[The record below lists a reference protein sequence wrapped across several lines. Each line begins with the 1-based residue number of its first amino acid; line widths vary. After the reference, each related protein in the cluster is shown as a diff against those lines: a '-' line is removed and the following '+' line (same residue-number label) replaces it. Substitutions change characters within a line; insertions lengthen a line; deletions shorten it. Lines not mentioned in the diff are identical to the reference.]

1 MKSTRKM
8 YRLILGQRKI
18 LNSNITDRRVGAF
31 IDKMNVTENRILEEF
46 RRNAEENR
54 VPIIL
59 RET

>member
-1 MKSTRKM
+1 M
-8 YRLILGQRKI
+8 
-18 LNSNITDRRVGAF
+18 NSNITDRRVGAF

-59 RET
+59 RETEGLL